1 MIRIALCD
9 DDNKILLDVSE
20 QIEKYSLINQN
31 KLFRVFS
38 YDSAKALKNALD
50 DGKMFD
56 VFILDV
62 YIGDEIGT
70 VLAKEIRGM
79 GIENPII
86 FLTTSLEHAPSSFE
100 TNTLRYLLKPLDYK
114 KLYEALDVAI
124 MQVEKLSEKI
134 LKLKTE
140 HGVESIN
147 AAQILY
153 SESYGHYQFL
163 TLENKSQIRVRM
175 TVAELYAIL
184 MRYAGFVRVGNAY
197 IINLRNVKNVSTKEV
212 RLYSE
217 ITIPIPRG
225 KHLEIK
231 DAFWNF
237 HADGK
242 EE

>member
-1 MIRIALCD
+1 
-9 DDNKILLDVSE
+9 
-20 QIEKYSLINQN
+20 
-31 KLFRVFS
+31 
-38 YDSAKALKNALD
+38 
-50 DGKMFD
+50 
-56 VFILDV
+56 
-62 YIGDEIGT
+62 
-70 VLAKEIRGM
+70 
-79 GIENPII
+79 
-86 FLTTSLEHAPSSFE
+86 
-100 TNTLRYLLKPLDYK
+100 
-114 KLYEALDVAI
+114 
-124 MQVEKLSEKI
+124 
-134 LKLKTE
+134 
-140 HGVESIN
+140 
-147 AAQILY
+147 
-153 SESYGHYQFL
+153 
-163 TLENKSQIRVRM
+163 M